1 MTGPVR
7 NLRGAGHEVPDRDGH
22 GGGSCRKRGDLVMDD
37 SNSAARSSDPVP
49 FGRRL
54 ADSES
59 VKAMF
64 REGMGLVEETA
75 SYLDREGRRES
86 KRLSRA
92 GSLSYA
98 AESMRLTTRLMQIAS
113 WLLLQRAVN
122 EGDISADQA
131 RQERAKVKLGGV
143 SSATGGPG
151 WDDLPERLRALIDR
165 SLHLQDRVIRLDAA
179 LSGMPAAGD
188 NPVARDL
195 GRIAEAFAAR
205 K

>member
-1 MTGPVR
+1 M
-7 NLRGAGHEVPDRDGH
+7 
-22 GGGSCRKRGDLVMDD
+22 KD
-37 SNSAARSSDPVP
+37 SNSIGRGASKPVA

-54 ADSES
+54 AGSES
-59 VKAMF
+59 FKAMF

-75 SYLDREGRRES
+75 SYLDRDGRSES

-98 AESMRLTTRLMQIAS
+98 AESMRLTTRLMQLAS

-122 EGDISADQA
+122 EGDISTEQA
-131 RQERAKVKLGGV
+131 RNERAKVKLGGV
-143 SSATGGPG
+143 SSSTEGAG
-151 WDDLPERLRALIDR
+151 WDDLPERLKELIDR
-165 SLHLQDRVIRLDAA
+165 SLRLQERVMRLDTA
-179 LSGMPAAGD
+179 LRQEAEAPVGD

-195 GRIAEAFAAR
+195 GRIAEAFGGR

>member
-1 MTGPVR
+1 MM
-7 NLRGAGHEVPDRDGH
+7 
-22 GGGSCRKRGDLVMDD
+22 KD
-37 SNSAARSSDPVP
+37 SKSAAPGGNEPVA

-54 ADSES
+54 AGSEAF
-59 VKAMF
+59 KTMF

-98 AESMRLTTRLMQIAS
+98 AESMRLTTRLMQLAS

-122 EGDISADQA
+122 EGDISAEQA
-131 RQERAKVKLGGV
+131 RHERAKVKLGGV
-143 SSATGGPG
+143 SSSTDGPG
-151 WDDLPERLRALIDR
+151 WDDLPGRLKELIDR
-165 SLHLQDRVIRLDAA
+165 SLRLQDRVIRLDAA
-179 LSGMPAAGD
+179 LRQESEAPAGD
-188 NPVARDL
+188 NQVARDL
-195 GRIAEAFAAR
+195 GRIAAAFAGR

>member
-1 MTGPVR
+1 MMEDR
-7 NLRGAGHEVPDRDGH
+7 DAARRGASE
-22 GGGSCRKRGDLVMDD
+22 
-37 SNSAARSSDPVP
+37 PVA

-54 ADSES
+54 AGSEAF
-59 VKAMF
+59 KAMF

-86 KRLSRA
+86 KRLSRT

-98 AESMRLTTRLMQIAS
+98 AESMRLTTRLMQLAS

-122 EGDISADQA
+122 EGDISAEQA
-131 RQERAKVKLGGV
+131 RHERAKVKLGGV
-143 SSATGGPG
+143 SSSTDGPG
-151 WDDLPERLRALIDR
+151 WDDLPMHLKELIDR
-165 SLHLQDRVIRLDAA
+165 SLRLQERVIRLDAA
-179 LSGMPAAGD
+179 LREQPEAAAVA

-195 GRIAEAFAAR
+195 GRIAEAFGGR

>member
-1 MTGPVR
+1 
-7 NLRGAGHEVPDRDGH
+7 
-22 GGGSCRKRGDLVMDD
+22 MDD
-37 SNSAARSSDPVP
+37 RETARQGVSEPVA

-54 ADSES
+54 AGSETF
-59 VKAMF
+59 KAMF

-86 KRLSRA
+86 KLLSRA

-98 AESMRLTTRLMQIAS
+98 AESMRLTTRLMQLAS

-131 RQERAKVKLGGV
+131 RHERAKVKLGGV
-143 SSATGGPG
+143 SSSTDGPG
-151 WDDLPERLRALIDR
+151 WDDLPRRLQELIDR
-165 SLHLQDRVIRLDAA
+165 SLRLQERVIRLDTA
-179 LSGMPAAGD
+179 LRQEPEAPAAE

-195 GRIAEAFAAR
+195 GRIAAAFGR